1 MPEQDGARSGVKA
14 NRHMRPMSPPG
25 CLHIRP
31 IELGARWGMYRR
43 AMAATHERHASVL
56 AIHFTLRVSN
66 ESLFHQTEKADKKG
80 IKRDVVRG
88 AWTLPEWP
96 LVLMAPF
103 H

>member
-1 MPEQDGARSGVKA
+1 M
-14 NRHMRPMSPPG
+14 
-25 CLHIRP
+25 RP
-31 IELGARWGMYRR
+31 IELGARRGMYRG